1 MTQFP
6 GVLLLPFLHCE
17 CLRPATHFL
26 VFSRANQPAWSHQRI
41 SGCIDP
47 TTVTAG
53 TATPGITPSR
63 CCLISENNEMK
74 EDEEWVREQ
83 GRKYQKITPPTSY
96 PNLAD
101 WKHFLSAFF
110 IQRQMTGPIALSCA
124 SLHKPSLAHLSS
136 FIHSLFILFSAV
148 CYPKKLNCP
157 VVTVGAA
164 GSPGTNPFLP

>member
-26 VFSRANQPAWSHQRI
+26 VFSRANQPAW
-41 SGCIDP
+41 
-47 TTVTAG
+47 
-53 TATPGITPSR
+53 ITPSC
-63 CCLISENNEMK
+63 CCLISKNNEMK

-83 GRKYQKITPPTSY
+83 GRKYQKITPATSY